1 VLDFNLNKSENP
13 ENSIGNID
21 RYIINLDNIEKI
33 DNENI
38 KRFDKYYNS
47 NINNLDIIYE
57 NSREYIIS
65 NQSSTKTFEL

>member
-1 VLDFNLNKSENP
+1 MLDFNLNKSENP